1 MIYTI
6 MAYII
11 IIGLS
16 LMIIWHYNNFLKES
30 EIQIYANDVFGINLK
45 DI

>member
-1 MIYTI
+1 MIFLI
-6 MAYII
+6 MAYILI
-11 IIGLS
+11 IELLS
-16 LMIIWHYNNFLKES
+16 MTIWYSNIFLKES